1 MSVPDNRG
9 GMRPNAPQNNP
20 ANVSATGGNGQS
32 GTQAPKYIPGM
43 RAMGSSGVE
52 TMAQQSGA
60 PMAGSS
66 PQPQGLSE
74 LSPLTA
80 ETQFPDQPITDG
92 APIGEGAN
100 SVPNLPMGVSEDPDI
115 QSARDH
121 LPILEWWASQPGA
134 TQSTKDYASYLRT
147 ALTNPIPGAPA

>member
-20 ANVSATGGNGQS
+20 ANISANGGNGQS

-43 RAMGSSGVE
+43 AALGSSGVE
-52 TMAQQSGA
+52 TMAQQQGA
-60 PMAGSS
+60 PMAGRSA
-66 PQPQGLSE
+66 QPQGLSE

-80 ETQFPDQPITDG
+80 ESQFPDQPITDG
-92 APIGEGAN
+92 APIGDGAN
-100 SVPNLPMGVSEDPDI
+100 SVANLPLGVSEDPDV

-121 LPILEWWASQPGA
+121 LPIIEWWATQPGSTQA
-134 TQSTKDYASYLRT
+134 TRDYASYLRT
-147 ALTNPIPGAPA
+147 ILTNPTPGAPA

>member
-20 ANVSATGGNGQS
+20 ANISLTGGNGQS

-52 TMAQQSGA
+52 TMAQQGA
-60 PMAGSS
+60 AKMVGPS

-80 ETQFPDQPITDG
+80 GTQFSDQPITDG
-92 APIGEGAN
+92 APIGDGAN
-100 SVPNLPMGVSEDPDI
+100 SVANLPMGVSEDPDI
-115 QSARDH
+115 QSAREH

-134 TQSTKDYASYLRT
+134 TQSTKDYAAYLRI
-147 ALTNPIPGAPA
+147 ALTNPSPGAPV